1 MTQIILLKSRQGFEG
16 FEVRGHCGY
25 ADAGYD
31 IVCSAV
37 SALTQTTAMA
47 LQKLLHLQIALEIE
61 DGEMC
66 CILPAQT
73 DDGIYR
79 QAQLLFETMI
89 LGLRDIA
96 QSYGDYINISERKV

>member
-1 MTQIILLKSRQGFEG
+1 MTELTLLQSREGIEG
-16 FEVRGHCGY
+16 FELHGHCGY

-37 SALTQTTAMA
+37 SALTQTAAMA
-47 LQKLLHLQIALEIE
+47 LEQILHLQIALEIE
-61 DGEMC
+61 EGEMT
-66 CILPAQT
+66 CILPAQM

-79 QAQLLFETMI
+79 QAQLILETML

-96 QSYGDYINISERKV
+96 ETYSDYINISERTV